1 MKIEG
6 KVWKDG
12 KFWIVSIPGL
22 DLSTQGMT
30 RKEAFKMARSVV
42 EDVVDKVDFKVAIDV
57 QENGH
62 FMISSDNVAEL
73 VALLLKR
80 QRAKQGLSLMEV
92 ARRMGSKS
100 PNAFGAYEQGKREP
114 SISTLEKLVRILNP
128 KSSLML
134 GLA

>member
-1 MKIEG
+1 
-6 KVWKDG
+6 
-12 KFWIVSIPGL
+12 
-22 DLSTQGMT
+22 
-30 RKEAFKMARSVV
+30 MARSVV

-100 PNAFGAYEQGKREP
+100 PNA
-114 SISTLEKLVRILNP
+114 LEHTNKASESPVSVRLKSWCVLNP
-128 KSSLML
+128 KSSLL